1 MKALVG
7 AFNQEKALVGAFSVI
22 VQPVVELMEHYT
34 ALIMMIKMMTSML
47 LLPTWMTILEPW
59 PWILMGKSWDALVS
73 AQPGTWLQMC
83 SGRSWGEV
91 TAL

>member
-1 MKALVG
+1 
-7 AFNQEKALVGAFSVI
+7 
-22 VQPVVELMEHYT
+22 
-34 ALIMMIKMMTSML
+34 MMIMMTSML

-91 TAL
+91 TALQ

>member
-1 MKALVG
+1 MNDN
-7 AFNQEKALVGAFSVI
+7 AFRLKL
-22 VQPVVELMEHYT
+22 
-34 ALIMMIKMMTSML
+34 K

-59 PWILMGKSWDALVS
+59 PWILMGKSCEALVS

-83 SGRSWGEV
+83 SGRSWGAL